1 MANPDF
7 LAALVGIIVFAAIMG
22 GAALWQH
29 VKRECRAAQ
38 RREDIAATRRLPG
51 AGQYVG
57 GCNRPGEN

>member
-22 GAALWQH
+22 GAALF
-29 VKRECRAAQ
+29 RSYRDAAH
-38 RREDIAATRRLPG
+38 RLERDRLANLTRRASDG
-51 AGQYVG
+51 GRYIG